1 LEADAPRVYC
11 KVHRVVVAQV
21 PWARHDSRFTI
32 AFEDQ
37 CCWLAVNTSKK
48 AVAELMRVTWRTVG
62 AICERVADAQIAQ
75 RDLFAG
81 LKRVGI
87 DDFSHRKGHR
97 YLTVVVD
104 HDSGRLVW
112 AAPGRDR
119 KTVEKFL
126 DLLGEE
132 RCAQIELVSCDMA
145 EAIAGAVAERCP
157 NAVRCVD
164 PFHVIALATDALDE
178 IRREV
183 WNQARRDG
191 HKQAA
196 KQLKGARFVLWK
208 NAHRLTERQHQKL
221 AQIQQTNKPLY
232 RAYLISQQL
241 REIYRVTYEEAVE
254 LLDAWLAWARRCRLA
269 PFVKLAK
276 TITKQRPGI
285 EAAIRHRLSNA
296 RIEQVNTQLRL
307 ITRRAYGFRT
317 PEALIAPRHAQP
329 RRPLPTTTRMT
340 PGNSRRSRIRV
351 GRHVTFV
358 KPGFAMAMAREVA
371 LAKRRLGSVTAL
383 HGVLDEPRLVAVRR
397 ESSAATTV
405 DFALDCRDGT
415 FRGIETFLGA
425 LAVRADVFTTDRGP
439 GRLRRSVER
448 DIGCGRR
455 GFISPLAGG
464 ALASTPRAPCRAH

>member
-1 LEADAPRVYC
+1 MLLGIERAVVEDVRVELETVVVSVRPGSREKHRCGVCGRRCPREDSGEGRRRWRALDLGTTFAYLEADAPRVYC
-11 KVHRVVVAQV
+11 KHHRVVVAAV
-21 PWARHDSRFTI
+21 PWARHDSRFTV

-62 AICERVADAQIAQ
+62 SICERVAAEQVAQ
-75 RDLFAG
+75 RDLLAG

-104 HDSGRLVW
+104 HDTGRLVW

-126 DLLGEE
+126 DLLGAK
-132 RCAQIELVSCDMA
+132 RCEQIELVSCDMA
-145 EAIAGAVAERCP
+145 ESIASAVGERCP

-164 PFHVIALATDALDE
+164 PFHVIQLATDALDE

-183 WNQARRDG
+183 WNDARRAG
-191 HKQAA
+191 QKQVA
-196 KQLKGARFVLWK
+196 KELKGARFVLWK
-208 NAHRLTERQHQKL
+208 NAHRLTGRQRQKL
-221 AQIQQTNKPLY
+221 AHIQQTNKPLY

-241 REIYRVTYEEAVE
+241 REIYRVTYHEAVE
-254 LLDAWLAWARRCRLA
+254 LLDAWLAWARRCRLP

-285 EAAIRHRLSNA
+285 EAAIEHGLSNA

-317 PEALIAPRHAQP
+317 PEALIA
-329 RRPLPTTTRMT
+329 L
-340 PGNSRRSRIRV
+340 
-351 GRHVTFV
+351 
-358 KPGFAMAMAREVA
+358 AM
-371 LAKRRLGSVTAL
+371 LTLGGL
-383 HGVLDEPRLVAVRR
+383 CPRLPA
-397 ESSAATTV
+397 
-405 DFALDCRDGT
+405 
-415 FRGIETFLGA
+415 
-425 LAVRADVFTTDRGP
+425 
-439 GRLRRSVER
+439 
-448 DIGCGRR
+448 
-455 GFISPLAGG
+455 
-464 ALASTPRAPCRAH
+464 